1 MPFLHH
7 DGITFHYLD
16 SGEGVPFLF
25 QHGLGGDVTQSYGLL
40 TPPLPF
46 RLLSFDFR
54 GHGETRPLGD
64 SEKLSFATFADDLLA
79 VLDERHIAQAVI
91 GGISM
96 GAAVALNFALR
107 YPQRMLG
114 LVLVRPAWLNE
125 PLPANL
131 QAYPRIAQLIRQH
144 GVAQGRELFMQTEEY
159 REALSRS
166 LYSATSLLNQF
177 TRPRAEE
184 TMALLERLPNDA
196 PNSLQEEWVT
206 IRVPTLIL
214 ACQHDPIHPFAYGE
228 LLARS
233 IRGALFKEVTA
244 KAINEHQHAL
254 DVQVALETFL
264 LTSFQP
270 GTEE

>member
-1 MPFLHH
+1 MACLHH

-25 QHGLGGDVTQSYGLL
+25 QHGLGGDLTRSYGLL

-144 GVAQGRELFMQTEEY
+144 GKCQNSELENGGLTKSGEIDSTVSKEWGKWEHFVAILWLEWGKI
-159 REALSRS
+159 LS
-166 LYSATSLLNQF
+166 
-177 TRPRAEE
+177 
-184 TMALLERLPNDA
+184 
-196 PNSLQEEWVT
+196 VT
-206 IRVPTLIL
+206 TP
-214 ACQHDPIHPFAYGE
+214 CPEF
-228 LLARS
+228 
-233 IRGALFKEVTA
+233 
-244 KAINEHQHAL
+244 
-254 DVQVALETFL
+254 
-264 LTSFQP
+264 
-270 GTEE
+270 

>member
-1 MPFLHH
+1 MPL
-7 DGITFHYLD
+7 
-16 SGEGVPFLF
+16 SGFSATGSKKGGNDACLTCTMMALPFTTWTVGKVSLF
-25 QHGLGGDVTQSYGLL
+25 SSSRGWGDVTQSYRLL

-64 SEKLSFATFADDLLA
+64 SEKFSFATFADDLLA

-125 PLPANL
+125 ALPANL

-144 GVAQGRELFMQTEEY
+144 GVAQGRELFMQTEEHQ
-159 REALSRS
+159 EALSRS

-184 TMALLERLPNDA
+184 TVALLERLPDDA
-196 PNSLQEEWVT
+196 PNALQEEWVT

-214 ACQHDPIHPFAYGE
+214 ACQHDLIHPFAYGE
-228 LLARS
+228 LLE
-233 IRGALFKEVTA
+233 IGLYLF
-244 KAINEHQHAL
+244 
-254 DVQVALETFL
+254 
-264 LTSFQP
+264 
-270 GTEE
+270 